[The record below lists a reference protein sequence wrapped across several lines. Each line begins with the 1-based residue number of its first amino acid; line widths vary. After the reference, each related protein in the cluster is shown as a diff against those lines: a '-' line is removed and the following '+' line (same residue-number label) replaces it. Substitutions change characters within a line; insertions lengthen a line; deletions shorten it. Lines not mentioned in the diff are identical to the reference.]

1 MSTKGKTTTTD
12 KDGQAAQAEAT
23 EQATENAAQET
34 GAAPTAASAG
44 EGGAKPKAAASEAK
58 AEGPALESLAAMAD
72 RHRVPAW
79 QEAALC
85 RFMGWAEGKMVS
97 DAEYQ
102 AALGKLNSR
111 RLGGGR
117 MG

>member
-1 MSTKGKTTTTD
+1 MTAKGKTNTD
-12 KDGQAAQAEAT
+12 KDAQASAP
-23 EQATENAAQET
+23 EQATESAAQA
-34 GAAPTAASAG
+34 AAPAQEPAAPPDAASG
-44 EGGAKPKAAASEAK
+44 GGAKAKPAAK
-58 AEGPALESLAAMAD
+58 AEAPALESLAALAD

-97 DAEYQ
+97 SAEYL

>member
-1 MSTKGKTTTTD
+1 MLLQDHG
-12 KDGQAAQAEAT
+12 
-23 EQATENAAQET
+23 
-34 GAAPTAASAG
+34 
-44 EGGAKPKAAASEAK
+44 
-58 AEGPALESLAAMAD
+58 LESLAALAD

>member
-1 MSTKGKTTTTD
+1 MSTKGNTD
-12 KDGQAAQAEAT
+12 KDAQASAPEQAAETAAQAA
-23 EQATENAAQET
+23 APAQE
-34 GAAPTAASAG
+34 AAPAPEAA
-44 EGGAKPKAAASEAK
+44 GGKAKAKAAAK
-58 AEGPALESLAAMAD
+58 AEGPELESLAALAD

-97 DAEYQ
+97 NAEYL